1 MKIARSPMRV
11 FLKSV
16 SFCLYRNYINNRQY
30 QAVDIFAVSVVLYDH
45 ACPLCRTEM
54 QRLKRQ
60 DKYARLVLIDINS
73 AAFSEQT
80 WGVSRAE
87 AARALH
93 VLTPANDWLVGMPA
107 IRHVYEQVGLGWL
120 LAITRWPVISS
131 VADLAYRTIA
141 PNRQLISRWLGL
153 QSSSATC
160 ADAVCTDVNNGKGRV
175 RHD

>member
-1 MKIARSPMRV
+1 
-11 FLKSV
+11 
-16 SFCLYRNYINNRQY
+16 
-30 QAVDIFAVSVVLYDH
+30 
-45 ACPLCRTEM
+45 M

-60 DKYARLVLIDINS
+60 DRYARLVLIDINS

-80 WGVSRAE
+80 WGVSRAQ

-93 VLTPANDWLVGMPA
+93 VLTPDNNWLVGMPA
-107 IRHVYEQVGLGWL
+107 IRHIYEQVGLGWL

-153 QSSSATC
+153 QSSSTTC
-160 ADAVCTDVNNGKGRV
+160 ADAVCTHANNNGRV
-175 RHD
+175 QHD